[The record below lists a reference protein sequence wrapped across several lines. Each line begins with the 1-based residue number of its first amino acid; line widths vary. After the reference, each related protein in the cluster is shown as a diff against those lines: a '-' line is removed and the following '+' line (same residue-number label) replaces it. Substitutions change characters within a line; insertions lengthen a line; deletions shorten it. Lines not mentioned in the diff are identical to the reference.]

1 MNPLIQTTFFG
12 YPSNTYWV
20 ITFNSF
26 RLESIETDGSENI
39 YLAGHDLNAGGE
51 SVNIQIFNYNQ
62 YGSIKWQRSIGS
74 SVGDLGPQLSRGS
87 DGSIYIS
94 ARTTWNP
101 TNTYTAASIK
111 YNSSGVLQWQRRLT
125 GYTGTASIGVAVD
138 SSGNQ
143 YYSGYTDVGGGNS
156 NYQALFYKRNS
167 SGTLQWQ
174 RIFGTSSSPGG
185 QDFPKNL
192 VIDNY
197 NNYVYIQYST
207 YVGGTRS
214 YIAKYNTSGTLQW
227 QQYVTHYSSRIAMDS
242 DGYIY
247 LVGIHSSGNPFILK
261 FDSSGTT
268 QWCKTLGCS
277 GRYIGITTYA
287 DGIYCIGIRGSYPNT
302 AFLMTKYNLSGTLQW
317 QRELSYSGRYFLPEI
332 ETADVKVDSRGNIYY
347 CDAIYSPSSN
357 YISMFMK
364 LPIDGSK
371 IGTYGNYTITQTSY
385 SDSSISLSLT
395 TDGIGDSA
403 GPMSESA
410 NSWTDSA
417 ASWSPTFTSI

>member
-1 MNPLIQTTFFG
+1 MNPLTQATFFG
-12 YPSNTYWV
+12 YPSSTYWAV
-20 ITFNSF
+20 TFDSF
-26 RLESIETDGSENI
+26 RLETIETDGSENI
-39 YLAGHDLNAGGE
+39 YLSGYNLTGGGE
-51 SVNIQIFNYNQ
+51 ADNIQIFNYDS

-74 SVGDLGPQLSRGS
+74 GVGDLGPEISRGS

-101 TNTYTAASIK
+101 TSTYAAVSIK
-111 YNSSGVLQWQRRLT
+111 YNSLGVLQWQRRLT
-125 GYTGTASIGVAVD
+125 GYTGTASIGVAID
-138 SSGNQ
+138 NSNNQ

-156 NYQALFYKRNS
+156 NYQALFYKRDS

-174 RIFGTSSSPGG
+174 RILGTTASPGG

-192 VIDNY
+192 VIDKN

-227 QQYVTHYSSRIAMDS
+227 QKYVTEYSSRIAIDNN
-242 DGYIY
+242 DYVY
-247 LVGIHSSGNPFILK
+247 LVGAHSSGNPFILK

-268 QWCKTLGCS
+268 QWCKTLSCS
-277 GRYIGITTYA
+277 GRYIAVTVYN
-287 DGIYCIGIRGSYPNT
+287 DSIYCIGVRGSYPNT

-317 QRELSYSGRYFLPEI
+317 QRELTYSGRSFLPEI
-332 ETADVKVDSRGNIYY
+332 ETAGVKVDSRGNIYY
-347 CDAIYSPSSN
+347 CNAIYSSSSN
-357 YISMFMK
+357 YISMFIK

-385 SDSSISLSLT
+385 SDSSISMSLT
-395 TDGIGDSA
+395 TDNIGDSA
-403 GPMSESA
+403 GSMSESA